1 LWPLLLEV
9 VVDVGRVDSEPES
22 LSPLELDD
30 LPADVLP
37 DVLVDVLLPDE
48 WLEPPDELPDE

>member
-1 LWPLLLEV
+1 MWPLLLEE

-30 LPADVLP
+30 LPVDALLLVEPDDV
-37 DVLVDVLLPDE
+37 LPDE
-48 WLEPPDELPDE
+48 WLEPPDE